1 MGLFNQE
8 NRDFNA
14 ALLDDSKPYI
24 RGPLTRKMNKRVK
37 EIKKAIENL
46 DVAALKSAP
55 TLGLE
60 IELDIIIAGLK
71 AVYQDFKTKI
81 DNVSSR
87 LDKAVTKLDF
97 LSVRRINAELQR
109 LGGLMARNNEEVAKD
124 AFDEITTLITTK
136 FGDDFDPE
144 KLGLTVKIPNVKKG
158 IKELM
163 DSFVK
168 LVAKADQLEKDFKQA
183 QRKLARKAMR

>member
-24 RGPLTRKMNKRVK
+24 RGPLTRKMAKRVK
-37 EIKKAIENL
+37 EIRKAIENL

-81 DNVSSR
+81 ENVSTR
-87 LDKAVTKLDF
+87 L
-97 LSVRRINAELQR
+97 E
-109 LGGLMARNNEEVAKD
+109 
-124 AFDEITTLITTK
+124 
-136 FGDDFDPE
+136 
-144 KLGLTVKIPNVKKG
+144 
-158 IKELM
+158 
-163 DSFVK
+163 
-168 LVAKADQLEKDFKQA
+168 
-183 QRKLARKAMR
+183 